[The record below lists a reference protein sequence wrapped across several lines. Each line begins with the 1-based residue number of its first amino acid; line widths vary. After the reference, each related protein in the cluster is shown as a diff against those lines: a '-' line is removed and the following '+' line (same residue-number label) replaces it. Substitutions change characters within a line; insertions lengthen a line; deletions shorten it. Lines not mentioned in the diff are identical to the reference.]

1 MSNKKINYTSR
12 DYESIKS
19 ELIRFSKKYYPEIS
33 DDFNDASVCSWL
45 LDLVSVVGDNLSYHI
60 DRSYAENNV
69 NTASLKGSVYNN
81 ARKNGVKIPGPK
93 ASMCEVELS
102 CTLPIDST
110 NISLPNF
117 EKAPIVKMGSVVG
130 NSNYRY
136 ELIEDVDF
144 RNQFNS
150 DGVSNRTFMP
160 LRNNNGIITAYT
172 VTKTTMV
179 VGGTSKIYKKVLSDT
194 EVMPFMEVILPEKNI
209 MNIESII
216 FKESS
221 NFNGEPQSYEYY
233 IDDEVYKVGN
243 ENIDTYRYFETE
255 SLSDQF
261 RFGTKVNYQ
270 NGKLIPYEIETYED
284 YTETV
289 MIGECSSCN
298 FIGEVNKKLNKE
310 SGNVEYICPVC
321 NANNI
326 TIIKEELSSQ
336 KTTRYFQGEWKP
348 ITQKFITEYTDN
360 GFLKIIFGCGNRPKG
375 FNNSEGTTPSE
386 YGKHMMTKIM
396 NNNLLGELPKVGWT
410 MFVLYRTG
418 GGTETNLAQGSIT
431 SIISANL
438 AFVDNNDPTDKNS
451 ITTSLR
457 VNNISPSIGGKDMPS
472 VNEIKYLTK
481 YTIPSQGRCV
491 TLKDYK
497 ERILQIPPKY
507 GCPFRLNALEDNNK
521 IIISCLGLDSNGNL
535 NSYLPNLMVNNMS
548 EYLSHYKTLGDY
560 IEFRSGKIYNL
571 GFYVDIFVDKNYDTS
586 IVVKNVIDFINEYM
600 KVSNHDMGEDIFLGD
615 LEKEINNID
624 GDVSLIDLKVY
635 AIYDGKYS
643 SDTPSL
649 PKKYE
654 MTNGCSTPIVSTV
667 NFSEDSKCYE
677 VDLDLI
683 DHVLYSD
690 YDSMFEILNDTDIK
704 VKCKLR

>member
-33 DDFNDASVCSWL
+33 DDFNDASVGSWL

-69 NTASLKGSVYNN
+69 NTASLKCSVYNN

-150 DGVSNRTFMP
+150 DGISNRTFMP

-179 VGGTSKIYKKVLSDT
+179 VGGTSKIYKKVLSEN

-216 FKESS
+216 FKESA

-233 IDDEVYKVGN
+233 VDDEIYKVGN

-270 NGKLIPYEIETYED
+270 NGKLIPYEIEVFED
-284 YTETV
+284 YTET
-289 MIGECSSCN
+289 SN
-298 FIGEVNKKLNKE
+298 
-310 SGNVEYICPVC
+310 
-321 NANNI
+321 
-326 TIIKEELSSQ
+326 ELSSQ
-336 KTTRYFQGEWKP
+336 KSTRYFKGEWKP

-360 GFLKIIFGCGNRPKG
+360 GFLKVIFGCGNRPLG
-375 FNNSEGTTPSE
+375 FNESDGTTTPTE
-386 YGKHMMTKIM
+386 YGKHMMTKII
-396 NNNLLGELPKVGWT
+396 NNNLLGELPKAGWT

-438 AFVDNNDPTDKNS
+438 AFVDNNDQTDKNS

-457 VNNISPSIGGKDMPS
+457 VNNVSPSIGGKDMPS
-472 VNEIKYLTK
+472 VSEIKYLTK
-481 YTIPSQGRCV
+481 YSIPSQGRCV

-521 IIISCLGLDSNGNL
+521 IIISCLGLDGSGNL
-535 NSYLPNLMVNNMS
+535 DSGLPSLMVDNMS

-560 IEFRSGKIYNL
+560 VEFRSGKIYNL
-571 GFYVDIFVDKNYDTS
+571 GFNVDIFVDKNYDTS

-600 KVSNHDMGEDIFLGD
+600 KVANHDMGEDIFLGD

-624 GDVSLIDLKVY
+624 GVISLIDLKVY
-635 AIYDGKYS
+635 AIYDGEYS
-643 SDTPSL
+643 SNIPSL

-654 MTNGCSTPIVSTV
+654 MSNGCTIPTVSTV
-667 NFSEDSKCYE
+667 KFSDNSKCYE

-690 YDSMFEILNDTDIK
+690 YNSMFEILNDTDIK